1 MGAEMRNWDDFFESL
16 TPTFYDEEESQ
27 REAIAERQIQLD
39 ILYRIGCQYS
49 IKQADIALICQLAG
63 IPLDELMNYSGVKV

>member
-1 MGAEMRNWDDFFESL
+1 MSFDENFM
-16 TPTFYDEEESQ
+16 PTL
-27 REAIAERQIQLD
+27 EASANEATAERQMQLD

-63 IPLDELMNYSGVKV
+63 IPLDELMNHSGVKI